1 MMIKAKP
8 NLTNFS
14 FAFLVRLDTIERLE
28 NLLAVS
34 RFLMKN
40 LESKILVLECAPF
53 KNGILENLFDQ
64 SDNKIVSE
72 SDNTSSTPSR

>member
-1 MMIKAKP
+1 MKNTKP
-8 NLTNFS
+8 DLTDV
-14 FAFLVRLDTIERLE
+14 ALIFLVRLDTIERLE